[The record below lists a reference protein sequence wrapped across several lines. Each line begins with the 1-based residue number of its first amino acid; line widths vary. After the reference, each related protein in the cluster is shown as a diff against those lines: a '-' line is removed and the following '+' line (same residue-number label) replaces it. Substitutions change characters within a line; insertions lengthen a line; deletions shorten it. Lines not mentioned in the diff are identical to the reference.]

1 MFHLSL
7 SLPPTRKKPKVEK
20 PAPPESPHLKFEIW
34 VLCST
39 CLFCLFI
46 YLLYSQKESS
56 NRLHRLCS
64 WNCLRHSPA
73 SLGSSRSPSPQMWCS
88 AARVLEWPRSVRL
101 LISLK
106 PQLPFLLLLLLLP
119 PSLQPHPTTACMS
132 YRFVVNKTQR
142 SQLPGLESHQCLKS
156 CQSLQRC
163 RFCFFLNSK
172 YKRSDFTDSIRRKDW
187 LTQVQ
192 GHKHR
197 VINLDPV
204 GKTWHCKAGSRLFL
218 YDYQLCDCC

>member
-1 MFHLSL
+1 MTEESECSCLVWSL
-7 SLPPTRKKPKVEK
+7 DGALPQSVRFWSIHWQSADSPSERERPGSVRQNLVSVRDPSFPSEAVRDRRGSEVRGQRETRIRPVRSHS
-20 PAPPESPHLKFEIW
+20 ARQMSYLI
-34 VLCST
+34 ST
-39 CLFCLFI
+39 A
-46 YLLYSQKESS
+46 
-56 NRLHRLCS
+56 
-64 WNCLRHSPA
+64 HSPPRHH
-73 SLGSSRSPSPQMWCS
+73 SS
-88 AARVLEWPRSVRL
+88 
-101 LISLK
+101 IT
-106 PQLPFLLLLLLLP
+106 